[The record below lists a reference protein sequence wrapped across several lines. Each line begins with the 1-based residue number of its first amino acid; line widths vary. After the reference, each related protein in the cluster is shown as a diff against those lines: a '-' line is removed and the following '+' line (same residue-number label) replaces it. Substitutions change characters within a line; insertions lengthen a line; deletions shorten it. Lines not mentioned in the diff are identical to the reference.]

1 MTATQAAGFFEV
13 CLGETTDR
21 AFHTRGIFFNL
32 LGVANAEKQIRKG
45 ETGWVVDAFL
55 FGAGFAEVHF
65 LHLPVHDLGQKNR
78 RFLGVANITL
88 HRFGQL

>member
-1 MTATQAAGFFEV
+1 
-13 CLGETTDR
+13 
-21 AFHTRGIFFNL
+21 L
-32 LGVANAEKQIRKG
+32 LGVANAKKQIRKS
-45 ETGWVVDAFL
+45 ETGRVVDAFL